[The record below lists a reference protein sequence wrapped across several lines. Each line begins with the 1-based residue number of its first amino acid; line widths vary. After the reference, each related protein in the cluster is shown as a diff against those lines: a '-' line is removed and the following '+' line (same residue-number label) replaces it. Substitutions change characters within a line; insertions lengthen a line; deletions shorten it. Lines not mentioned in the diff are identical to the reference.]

1 MKEKDL
7 SKLTNAWL
15 LFFSL
20 GIIMLNYPFIQIF
33 NKDLNLLGIPLVLAY
48 FLIGWPL
55 SILTIY
61 IFSNKF
67 KAMRGAKD
75 NRKDS

>member
-1 MKEKDL
+1 M
-7 SKLTNAWL
+7 
-15 LFFSL
+15 FFSL

-33 NKDLNLLGIPLVLAY
+33 NKDLNFLGIPLVLAY

-55 SILTIY
+55 AILAIY
-61 IFSNKF
+61 IFSYKF
-67 KAMRGAKD
+67 KAMRGEKD